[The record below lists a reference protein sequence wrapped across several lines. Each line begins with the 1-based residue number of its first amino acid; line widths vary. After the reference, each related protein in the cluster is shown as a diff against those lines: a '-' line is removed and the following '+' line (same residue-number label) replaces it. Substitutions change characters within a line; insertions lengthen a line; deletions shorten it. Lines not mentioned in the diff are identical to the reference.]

1 MSIKRGTGRQA
12 LIDATADVL
21 RTGGEVHIKDV
32 AATAG
37 VSHTL
42 VYRHFPDGG
51 KEELVAEAHAHLF
64 RGLAE
69 TDIAE
74 LVEILETAGADRAAL
89 HNFAVRVLSPKRTA
103 KRWSRL
109 ETLAQTRTN
118 AYVSAR
124 IEDVRRGLISS
135 FADRL
140 RVLQPDLSKEAA
152 TALSIVTQ
160 ALPLGITAI
169 SGTDMSTRVRG
180 VVAGMWTDL
189 FIREFTVAD

>member
-1 MSIKRGTGRQA
+1 MA
-12 LIDATADVL
+12 LIEATAEVL
-21 RTGGEVHIKDV
+21 RAGGEVQIKEV

-51 KEELVAEAHAHLF
+51 KDEMIAEAHSHLF

-74 LVEILETAGADRAAL
+74 LLEILETNGADRTAIHSFAL
-89 HNFAVRVLSPKRTA
+89 RVLSPRRTA
-103 KRWSRL
+103 TRWSRL
-109 ETLAQTRTN
+109 EALAQARTN
-118 AYVSAR
+118 AYISDR
-124 IEDVRRGLISS
+124 IEEVRSGLIRS

-140 RVLQPDLSKEAA
+140 MVLQPNLPKDAA

-169 SGTDMSTRVRG
+169 SGADMTKRVRE

-189 FIREFTVAD
+189 FIRELTDADADADA